1 MKTTTGSLAALALL
15 GVLAGCGSTDSG
27 ADSGSG
33 ADSAPDSGSDD
44 TSAGDA
50 ASAPAADEL
59 CPAELPDDGD
69 GGFGVTDPATEA
81 PDLAP
86 VDRAWV
92 CQYESRNGW
101 QLVGEPVEVPQ
112 DDLAGIEE
120 SLTGL
125 EPSDPDQM
133 CTEELG
139 PRWLLVTADEQ
150 GDLTGV
156 SVDGF
161 GCRSVRLTDSPDST
175 VPGRASGGG
184 LVEGTLSAPGDL
196 AQELSTIHGG

>member
-27 ADSGSG
+27 SDSASG
-33 ADSAPDSGSDD
+33 ADTAPDSGSGD
-44 TSAGDA
+44 TTSDSGA
-50 ASAPAADEL
+50 AAPTADEL
-59 CPAELPDDGD
+59 CPATLPDDGA

-92 CQYESRNGW
+92 CQYESGNGW
-101 QLVGEPVEVPQ
+101 KRDGEPVEVAS
-112 DDLAGIEE
+112 DDLAGLEE
-120 SLTGL
+120 SLTAL

-175 VPGRASGGG
+175 VPGRASGDG

-196 AQELSTIHGG
+196 AQELSTIYGG